1 MFVVYAD
8 RHAPQRE
15 EAAPREGFTAE
26 AFSHALAQDR
36 QSGTIT
42 LQPQAH
48 ILTVGAGAED
58 YERIR
63 IFGENG
69 ALIGAMTCS
78 PYGSVHWSTPMWT

>member
-8 RHAPQRE
+8 RHAPQRDE
-15 EAAPREGFTAE
+15 LAPREGFTAE
-26 AFSHALAQDR
+26 AFAHALAQDR

-42 LQPQAH
+42 LQPQAQV
-48 ILTVGAGAED
+48 LTVGAGPQD
-58 YERIR
+58 YERVR

>member
-8 RHAPQRE
+8 RHVPQRD
-15 EAAPREGFTAE
+15 EATPREGFTAE

-42 LQPQAH
+42 LQPQAQV
-48 ILTVGAGAED
+48 LTVGSGPQE
-58 YERIR
+58 YERVR